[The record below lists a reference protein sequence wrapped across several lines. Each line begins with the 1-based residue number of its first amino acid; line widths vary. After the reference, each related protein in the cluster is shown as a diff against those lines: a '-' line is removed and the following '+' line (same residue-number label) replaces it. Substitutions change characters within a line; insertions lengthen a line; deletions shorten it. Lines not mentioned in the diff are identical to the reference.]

1 MIVVDERKIFGDFLK
16 NILFFRNNRREE
28 YKQEGLNKLL
38 PSTMLYEIRTKN
50 SILEFSDGELV
61 LGMLVAVVSL
71 ILMNALFR
79 IKKRYRI
86 DLSKIESSIVAIFMV
101 HMGLWM
107 IGGKWIFKRIN
118 LDKMYEFAMPLIAII
133 LVGLTL
139 FLRRLRTRPQH
150 LRLHLNDD
158 DLLITLSFS
167 IFDLPDLEIEI
178 EEDELLYIV
187 EVSFNMINVFQLL
200 AWIASYVYKDGV
212 LLGILAV
219 TAVPTIYIAIPFMM
233 LLLYTMILTILG
245 QVDMVMMDD
254 ETDDESLGSEGSD
267 VSEVSEDYA
276 QVRAREQEGW
286 QANWSNWSDDN
297 WSDVSDED

>member
-1 MIVVDERKIFGDFLK
+1 M
-16 NILFFRNNRREE
+16 
-28 YKQEGLNKLL
+28 
-38 PSTMLYEIRTKN
+38 YEIRTKN

-71 ILMNALFR
+71 ILMNALSK

-118 LDKMYEFAMPLIAII
+118 LDKMYELAMPLIAII

-158 DLLITLSFS
+158 DLLITFS
-167 IFDLPDLEIEI
+167 IFFLHFDLQI

-219 TAVPTIYIAIPFMM
+219 TAVPTIPFIIV
-233 LLLYTMILTILG
+233 LLYTMIFTIIG
-245 QVDMVMMDD
+245 RVDMVMMDD

-267 VSEVSEDYA
+267 VSEVSD
-276 QVRAREQEGW
+276 R
-286 QANWSNWSDDN
+286 SNWSDDN
-297 WSDVSDED
+297 WSDVSDEY